1 MHDPRLQDL
10 EALEAINQDE
20 TTRQTVLRMVGLA
33 RGGRMP
39 GFIAAVHRDLGLDE
53 QTKDE
58 ILELARGRE
67 LPARRRGLPEGDQ
80 APPLRLATIGRR
92 GRLAQLV
99 RAPL

>member
-39 GFIAAVHRDLGLDE
+39 GFIAAVQRDLGLDE

-58 ILELARGRE
+58 ILELARGESFLLAAEDYLR
-67 LPARRRGLPEGDQ
+67 ATRRHH
-80 APPLRLATIGRR
+80 
-92 GRLAQLV
+92 
-99 RAPL
+99 